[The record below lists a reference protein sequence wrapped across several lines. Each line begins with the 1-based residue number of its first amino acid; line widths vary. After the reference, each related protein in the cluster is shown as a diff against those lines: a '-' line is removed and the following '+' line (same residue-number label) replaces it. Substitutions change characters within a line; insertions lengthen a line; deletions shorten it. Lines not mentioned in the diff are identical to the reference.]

1 MNVDLLVGNQL
12 SIRSNNNNSNNND
25 SNSKLQQQ
33 ASKANGF
40 KDLQATSSRA
50 LISSLFALLIVVHFL
65 YSTSTQCYVFEA
77 KHH

>member
-12 SIRSNNNNSNNND
+12 SIRSNNNND

-65 YSTSTQCYVFEA
+65 YSQCYVFEA